1 MYVLEANASVGLVL
15 FVVMI
20 VLNFIPGGRTA
31 GQVPLRFAME
41 NLAKEAKLE
50 SLDNEREMEQL
61 ARSDRRKGEK
71 PEENDNDAGIE
82 MTIITKDGENDARI
96 EMEPNGGVQEDD
108 FFVPPRLESDQEMSN
123 GEEMAI

>member
-1 MYVLEANASVGLVL
+1 MYDLKAIVSVGLVL

-50 SLDNEREMEQL
+50 SLDNEREMEEF
-61 ARSDRRKGEK
+61 ARRATSRRR
-71 PEENDNDAGIE
+71 
-82 MTIITKDGENDARI
+82 MTRASR
-96 EMEPNGGVQEDD
+96 
-108 FFVPPRLESDQEMSN
+108 
-123 GEEMAI
+123 

>member
-1 MYVLEANASVGLVL
+1 MVL

-50 SLDNEREMEQL
+50 SLDNEREMEEL

-96 EMEPNGGVQEDD
+96 EMEPHSGVQEDD
-108 FFVPPRLESDQEMSN
+108 FFVPPRLEEGDQEMSN

>member
-1 MYVLEANASVGLVL
+1 LYDLKAIVSVGLVL

-50 SLDNEREMEQL
+50 SLDNEREMEEL
-61 ARSDRRKGEK
+61 ARSDCKKGDK
-71 PEENDNDAGIE
+71 PEENDAGIE

-96 EMEPNGGVQEDD
+96 EMETHAGVQEED
-108 FFVPPRLESDQEMSN
+108 FFVPPRMEESDQEMAN

>member
-1 MYVLEANASVGLVL
+1 ML

-50 SLDNEREMEQL
+50 SLDNEREMEEL
-61 ARSDRRKGEK
+61 ARSDRKKGDK
-71 PEENDNDAGIE
+71 PEENDAGIE

-96 EMEPNGGVQEDD
+96 EMETHAGVQEDN
-108 FFVPPRLESDQEMSN
+108 FFVPPRMEESDQEMAN